1 MYAILDI
8 ETTGG
13 AFNEE
18 GITEIAIYRFD
29 GHEVVDQFISLINP
43 EIPIQPFVVK
53 LTGINNAMLRSAPKF
68 YEVAKRI
75 LEIMDGCIMVAHNAP
90 GDFRILRNEFRRLG
104 YDFQTHTL
112 CTVELAQKLLPE
124 QPAYSLGKLVRALGL
139 PIADRHRATGDAIAT
154 LKLFKLLLAKDS
166 GKEIVRQLIKTEVEK
181 GLEPK
186 LYQLAESL
194 PSRTGVYYAHREDGS
209 VLYVGRSRNMRKHLT
224 QHFTGESRISK
235 RITTETYAV
244 TYDETGSELIALL
257 KEIEEVRVLKPACNR
272 LRRKSHQW
280 GLATRE
286 TPYGFLELSVT
297 KTDPQKQNPA
307 LFISEAEGISLLSK
321 MAGSYGL
328 CKNLIRGA
336 VTGEPTD
343 QTPEEYNA
351 IVHEVI
357 SRTDLRGRNL
367 LLIDRGRN
375 VNEKTAIWVQNGI
388 LKGYAFYDLN
398 FQVKSPGIL
407 KNILIPMT
415 HSRDTYGAIASHLLR
430 NRKIKIAEFH

>member
-166 GKEIVRQLIKTEVEK
+166 GKEIARELIRTEVEK

-209 VLYVGRSRNMRKHLT
+209 VLYVGRSKNMRKHLT

-235 RITTETYAV
+235 RITAETYTV
-244 TYDETGSELIALL
+244 TYDETGSELVAQL

-272 LRRKSHQW
+272 LRKKSHQW
-280 GLATRE
+280 ELTTQE
-286 TPYGFLELSVT
+286 MPDGFLELLVT
-297 KTDPQKQNPA
+297 KSDTPKGNAA
-307 LFISEAEGISLLSK
+307 LFISQAEGISFLSK

-328 CKNLIRGA
+328 CKSRIRGA
-336 VTGEPTD
+336 LAEECPD

-375 VNEKTAIWVQNGI
+375 VNERTAIWVQNGI
-388 LKGYAFYDLN
+388 LRGYAFYDLN
-398 FQVKSPGIL
+398 FQVKSPAIL
-407 KNILIPMT
+407 KNILIPLP
-415 HSRDTYGAIASHLLR
+415 HSRDTYGMITAHLLR
-430 NRKIKIAEFH
+430 NRRIRIAQF